1 MPAIAKDR
9 QEFYKSRIRAIVSV
23 DHQITHMQI
32 LDKLAEDGIHLDRQ
46 YLSKLVAKVYQER
59 TKRADRQTLNYALAA
74 FEDTMTEVVR
84 VAWSIAND
92 PSARKQDRVAALRE
106 VREAHKDVF
115 EKLFDAG
122 VFERKLGTIDQV
134 IRNTPLAPERKQV
147 IREVFGNWKLLPAQ
161 PVNGEEPKP
170 ATTP

>member
-23 DHQITHMQI
+23 DHQITYVQI
-32 LDKLAEDGIHLDRQ
+32 LDKLAEEGIHLDRQ

-92 PSARKQDRVAALRE
+92 KSASATSKNRPEKQAQEAMGKALKSVGE
-106 VREAHKDVF
+106 
-115 EKLFDAG
+115 DAG
-122 VFERKLGTIDQV
+122 
-134 IRNTPLAPERKQV
+134 
-147 IREVFGNWKLLPAQ
+147 
-161 PVNGEEPKP
+161 
-170 ATTP
+170 